1 MRIRSRR
8 EKEKEDG
15 RWAGKKSCGRGKKE
29 KRERE
34 REGKSER
41 KKKKKTSASSLRPL
55 ALRNAADEKKT
66 APLSSSPANHLNPLT
81 DCREDLEI
89 RNHERRHLEEEKELG
104 AFKGGGERRTIDGRK
119 G

>member
-1 MRIRSRR
+1 M
-8 EKEKEDG
+8 G
-15 RWAGKKSCGRGKKE
+15 VGRGKRVAE
-29 KRERE
+29 EERRKRERE
-34 REGKSER
+34 RERER
-41 KKKKKTSASSLRPL
+41 AKGKKKKKTSASSLRPH
-55 ALRNAADEKKT
+55 AFRNAADEKKT